1 MPFLA
6 QNRTFRLGARISAVL
21 TNFDENYIKL
31 RKIKFVKKYARKDA
45 QKKSSRKSFRRNAK
59 LIMSRSR
66 KLKAAA
72 LRFLTR
78 FRRFRTKKTAALSFS
93 ALTRKMILRFVAFTM
108 LLTLSRTFRNSAC
121 RWNLRLM
128 LCVPRPH
135 CGWEDDCVCRD
146 SRNGRFSK
154 ALFLQG

>member
-1 MPFLA
+1 M
-6 QNRTFRLGARISAVL
+6 Q
-21 TNFDENYIKL
+21 EKL
-31 RKIKFVKKYARKDA
+31 LK
-45 QKKSSRKSFRRNAK
+45 KKSSRKSFRRNAK
-59 LIMSRSR
+59 LIMLKSR

-135 CGWEDDCVCRD
+135 WMGRLLCALRFPKMDEFQKPCFYKGSGRLRGSFVRVGD
-146 SRNGRFSK
+146 SDRQMTEYEVYTYEEF
-154 ALFLQG
+154 